1 MAYLAELQSKLTAIP
16 EPSILQ
22 TKYTILYTGSFSP
35 VTSAHVEAVIK
46 TVALIKADNRDITNE
61 NLQIV
66 IVPAS
71 DTYKKPSLNTGN
83 EDYLSESARKF
94 FLEMAFKNEL
104 ITVPVI
110 ISDIEFIY
118 KGSNLGD
125 AVPTDMTCKFLKK
138 LGIIALEKGK
148 TFYVMGADNIEE
160 GLIGWSNPSSLMDEV
175 TIVVVSRG
183 LPILYPEADY
193 LPVLMNG
200 EDPILK
206 YEELSEDQTQTVKRI
221 TPLANRYI
229 SVYYKPDPDFTRNDS
244 NKVLWSDVE
253 ANRHAIWEAIKN
265 LRRVSFSV
273 PEISSTLLRSIV
285 QNKTISK
292 GELKKVFDQL
302 QIPYDDIDAYF
313 NENSVI
319 PEKKNEVI
327 SFLTPIN
334 PDLLASTYGN
344 AGIILVVEG
353 GFRAKNRK
361 KGSKRGRRSQ
371 KKRSKRGHRSQKK
384 RSKRGRRS
392 QKK

>member
-1 MAYLAELQSKLTAIP
+1 MAYLADLQEALRKLP
-16 EPSILQ
+16 EPSLQ

-46 TVALIKADNRDITNE
+46 TANLIKEDNRAITNE

-71 DTYKKPSLNTGN
+71 DKYNKPSLNSGN
-83 EDYLSESARKF
+83 NDYLSEEARKF
-94 FLEMAFKNEL
+94 FLEMAFNG
-104 ITVPVI
+104 VPGLQGISVI
-110 ISDIEFIY
+110 ISDIEFFY
-118 KGSNLGD
+118 KGLNPGD

-138 LGIIALEKGK
+138 LGIIAPEKEK

-200 EDPILK
+200 EGPILK
-206 YEELSEDQTQTVKRI
+206 YEELSADQKQTVKQI

-229 SVYYKPDPDFTRNDS
+229 SVYYTPNPDFTRNS
-244 NKVLWSDVE
+244 IRKVLWSDVQ
-253 ANRHAIWEAIKN
+253 ANRPAIWDAIKN

-285 QNKTISK
+285 QNLPISK
-292 GELKKVFDQL
+292 ADLKKVFDQL
-302 QIPYDDIDAYF
+302 QIPYDDFEAYF
-313 NENSVI
+313 NNNSVI

-327 SFLTPIN
+327 SFLTPID

-344 AGIILVVEG
+344 KGIILVG
-353 GFRAKNRK
+353 GYRAKNRK

-371 KKRSKRGHRSQKK
+371 KKRSKRGRRSQKK
-384 RSKRGRRS
+384 RSKRRRRS